1 VKKGYWVV
9 AYRSVLD
16 ESSMQTYARLAG
28 PAIQANGGKVLVRTV
43 DAVEALEAGRK
54 QRTVV
59 IEFES
64 FERAI
69 AAYRSDAYQT
79 ALQALGSAPERD
91 FRIVEGVE

>member
-1 VKKGYWVV
+1 LGGGLSIGSGRVFDANVRP
-9 AYRSVLD
+9 AC
-16 ESSMQTYARLAG
+16 G

-54 QRTVV
+54 QCTVV